1 MHSSN
6 QSLFKEKTLGL
17 NTGCEPCLGD
27 VGCIEVNET
36 EDDVENLPAELLK
49 QLRIEEA
56 GLTVRPKE
64 LERLILDWAITLT
77 S

>member
-49 QLRIEEA
+49 
-56 GLTVRPKE
+56 
-64 LERLILDWAITLT
+64 
-77 S
+77 